1 MDLLIRLVDG
11 SVAHTLLLAP
21 GSWMLNAE
29 CESGSCFP
37 SPELEKNLG
46 CWKLEVPC
54 A

>member
-11 SVAHTLLLAP
+11 SVAHILLLAP
-21 GSWMLNAE
+21 
-29 CESGSCFP
+29 GSCFP
-37 SPELEKNLG
+37 SPELEKYLG